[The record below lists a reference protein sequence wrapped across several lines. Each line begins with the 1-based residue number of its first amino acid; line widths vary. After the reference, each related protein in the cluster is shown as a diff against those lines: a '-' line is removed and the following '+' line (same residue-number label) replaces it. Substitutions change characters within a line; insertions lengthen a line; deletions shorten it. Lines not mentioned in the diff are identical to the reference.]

1 MGYVLGLDIGTSG
14 LKGILLNGK
23 GEVVASAS
31 KEYEVLNPKRG
42 YSEQNPEEW
51 YRAAVLV
58 MKEIIKTMPD
68 AAGKIEGISFS
79 GQMHSMVLL
88 DEHGEVVRNAILW
101 NDVRTTKQCE
111 EITEKLG
118 THLIEITKNK
128 ALEGFTLP
136 KILWVQENEP
146 DLWKK
151 TAHFLLP
158 KDYLGY
164 RLTGNIQMEYSDAAG
179 TLMLDVSNREW
190 SKEILNE
197 FNIDVEICPQLV
209 ESTAKIGELKT
220 ELTEKLGISNSI
232 SVFSGGADNPCAAVG
247 AGIVKSNQ
255 AMVSIGT
262 SGVFLTYEENGEK
275 EYKGQLHFFNHVIP
289 NAFYSMGVTLS
300 AGSSLNWF
308 KKQFA
313 PNDSF
318 ESLLENVN
326 LIEPGSNGLLFAPY
340 ISGERTPYTD
350 SDIRGTFLGIDIS
363 HTKDHFVRAVLEGIT
378 FSLRDSQELMREH
391 TGKSFN
397 QVVSVGG
404 GAKNKDWLQMQADI
418 FNTPIVTLKTEQGPA
433 MGAAMIAAVGLRW
446 YPNFEECSEIF
457 VQIKEEFKPDSAA
470 VKKYESIYQ
479 NYRDIYPAIKKI
491 SHQLVN

>member
-58 MKEIIKTMPD
+58 IKEIIKTMPD

-136 KILWVQENEP
+136 KIIWVQENEP

-190 SKEILNE
+190 SKEILNQ

-220 ELTEKLGISNSI
+220 ELTEELGISNSI

-247 AGIVKSNQ
+247 AGIVKPNQ

-262 SGVFLTYEENGEK
+262 SGVFLTYEERGDK

-433 MGAAMIAAVGLRW
+433 MGAAMIAAVGLGW

>member
-190 SKEILNE
+190 SKEILNQ

-220 ELTEKLGISNSI
+220 ELTEELGISNSI

-247 AGIVKSNQ
+247 AGIVKANQ

-262 SGVFLTYEENGEK
+262 SGVFLTYEENGDK

-318 ESLLENVN
+318 ESLLENIN

-433 MGAAMIAAVGLRW
+433 MGAAMIAAVGLGW